1 MKQLKK
7 DIKNGIGK
15 DEAFTKFISRNGDQ
29 KKGSRVLSI
38 FPEQL
43 YAEKY
48 STANKILMTIYGLLT
63 LVGLLGLGVQFM
75 HLPLTWFLFL
85 LTIGFLLP
93 ALVLYLLYKKNAG
106 AYMFLAFLLVKGMLD
121 LLRQNDQTTV
131 LIGFAINAG
140 LLIFVVILKQK
151 MFPYQNFFN
160 TKKDTNGLYIYKDPV
175 TA

>member
-7 DIKNGIGK
+7 DLKNSMDK
-15 DEAFTKFISRNGDQ
+15 DEAFIKFINRNGDQ
-29 KKGSRVLSI
+29 KKGSRILSL
-38 FPEQL
+38 FPEPK

-48 STANKILMTIYGLLT
+48 AKANKILITIYGLLS
-63 LVGLLGLGVQFM
+63 LFAILGLSVQFA
-75 HLPLTWFLFL
+75 HLPPLWLLFL
-85 LTIGFLLP
+85 LTIGVLLP

-106 AYMFLAFLLVKGMLD
+106 AYMFLAFLLVKGIFD
-121 LLRQNDQTTV
+121 LLRQSDQSMI
-131 LIGFAINAG
+131 LIGIVVNLG

-160 TKKDTNGLYIYKDPV
+160 TKKDTNGLYIYKEAV

>member
-7 DIKNGIGK
+7 DIKTGMNK
-15 DEAFTKFISRNGDQ
+15 DVAFTKFVFRKGDQ
-29 KKGSRVLSI
+29 KKGSRVLAL
-38 FPEQL
+38 FPEPK

-48 STANKILMTIYGLLT
+48 AKENKILIIIYGLLS
-63 LVGLLGLGVQFM
+63 LFALLGLSVQFA
-75 HLPLTWFLFL
+75 HLPPLWLLFL

-106 AYMFLAFLLVKGMLD
+106 AYMFLAFLLVKGILD
-121 LLRQNDQTTV
+121 LLRQNDHSII
-131 LIGFAINAG
+131 LIGILVNLG

-151 MFPYQNFFN
+151 LFPYQNFFN
-160 TKKDTNGLYIYKDPV
+160 TKKDENGLYIYKDAV